1 MQVFVPAG
9 RRRRGPGRLA
19 VLVVAGL
26 LASSAWG
33 APGDPDTSF
42 GFQGRLLVD
51 FGPGGHQARAVGHLP
66 DGRIVVAGDAQG
78 AVFQDYCAVAV
89 LLPDGSLDPG
99 FGDQGRV
106 LLDFDPGQINL
117 CNDLLVQPD
126 GRIVLAGYRRFGPL
140 GNEGFM
146 VIRLNSDGSLDNSFS
161 GDGYQ
166 NINFQLMLGARAQAN
181 AVALQPDGKLVVA
194 GYSRIGPGEHDLA
207 VARLNSNGTLDSSF
221 SGDGLAT
228 VGVTAAS
235 PSTDEVWSVAI
246 QDNGRIVLAGESRV
260 GAEASMLVARLT
272 GTGQIDSSF
281 NLTGYRLI
289 KFGLVPNASMRRGL
303 VIRPDGGLLLGG
315 YIFDAAGAN
324 ADFVVAALLANG
336 QNDTGFGSN
345 GWATIDFLNG
355 PSAIN
360 AARAMVVDQAGRL
373 LLGGFVG
380 PETNLDYG
388 AARLLADGTPDPSF
402 GTQGRVTIPFD
413 LGPAPHVADIA
424 NGILVLPD
432 GGILLVGG
440 SAYSATGSDFSLVKL
455 QGDLGSDRL
464 FVDGFE
470 LSP

>member
-1 MQVFVPAG
+1 MQVFVSAG

-19 VLVVAGL
+19 ALVVAGL
-26 LASSAWG
+26 LASSASG

-42 GFQGRLLVD
+42 GFQGQLLVD
-51 FGPGGHQARAVGHLP
+51 LGPGSHQARAVGQLP

-78 AVFQDYCAVAV
+78 AVLQDYCAVAV
-89 LLPDGSLDPG
+89 LLPDGTLDPG

-194 GYSRIGPGEHDLA
+194 GFSRIAASEHDLA
-207 VARLNSNGTLDSSF
+207 VARLNSNGTLDNSF

-228 VGVTAAS
+228 LGIAAAS
-235 PSTDEVWSVAI
+235 PSTDQAWSVAI
-246 QDNGRIVLAGESRV
+246 QHDGRIVLAGESRV
-260 GAEASMLVARLT
+260 DYEASMLVARLT
-272 GTGQIDSSF
+272 SAGQTDSSF

-289 KFGLVPNASMRRGL
+289 KFGLVPQASVRKGL
-303 VIRPDGGLLLGG
+303 VLRPDGGLLLGG
-315 YIFDAAGAN
+315 YVFDGPGFN
-324 ADFVVAALLANG
+324 ADFAVAALLANG
-336 QNDTGFGSN
+336 QNDPGFGVN
-345 GWATIDFLNG
+345 GQVIIDLPNG
-355 PSAIN
+355 PGSLN
-360 AARAMVVDQAGRL
+360 AAMDMAVDQAGRM
-373 LLGGFVG
+373 LLGGIGG
-380 PETNLDYG
+380 PTANTDF
-388 AARLLADGTPDPSF
+388 AAVRLLPTGSPDPSF
-402 GTQGRVTIPFD
+402 GTQGAATIAFD
-413 LGPAPHVADIA
+413 LGPPPHNVDVANAIH
-424 NGILVLPD
+424 LLPD

-440 SAYSATGSDFSLVKL
+440 SAYSASGSDFSLVKL
-455 QGDLGSDRL
+455 QGDPGSDPL

-470 LSP
+470 LPP